1 MNKLLIAYILVACI
15 GSLHYYFQSGKTPRI
30 FAVYAIFIV
39 FLLLSTLQS
48 SVFLFFIP
56 HKTEFQRALPLGLLY
71 GPFLFFAVNAVD
83 EKFTIRWKNVSR
95 HVLPFF
101 LWLPFYVCFV
111 IYPEFRSAYAIEYHI
126 VLYFLVFLSC
136 FIYSTGSYIKLS
148 RLKEV
153 SQISMLIL
161 SSSIIL
167 LLVYSIYVLMLI
179 YIVHIGEG
187 TLVNDTVIK
196 FVLLLRVLV
205 VSFILYNML
214 QLFLSKHKTPT
225 VAGRYPEEGEPRLY
239 KIDNAK
245 YKDAQLPLVILKEYI
260 QKFETLLIDQK
271 YFLSPDVGLNQIA
284 TLLRV
289 PPAYITQ
296 LVNRSYHTNLQE
308 LINHLRI
315 EYACELMIENQ
326 TLSISE
332 VSVKAGFSSESTFFR
347 NFKTFKSMTASE
359 YREIYS

>member
-30 FAVYAIFIV
+30 FTVYAVFIV

-48 SVFLFFIP
+48 SVFLFIIP

-71 GPFLFFAVNAVD
+71 GPFLFFAVKAVD
-83 EKFTIRWKNVSR
+83 EKFTLKWKDVGR
-95 HVLPFF
+95 HLVPFF
-101 LWLPFYVCFV
+101 LWLPFYVYFV
-111 IYPEFRSAYAIEYHI
+111 IYAEFRSAYAIEYHI
-126 VLYFLVFLSC
+126 ALYFLVFLSC

-153 SQISMLIL
+153 SQISMMIL

-179 YIVHIGEG
+179 YIVHIGEK

-214 QLFLSKHKTPT
+214 QLFLSKYKTPA
-225 VAGRYPEEGEPRLY
+225 VARGNRKEGELHLY
-239 KIDNAK
+239 PIDNDK
-245 YKDAQLPLVILKEYI
+245 YKDAQLPLPVLKESI
-260 QKFETLLIDQK
+260 LKFETLMIDQQYYLK
-271 YFLSPDVGLNQIA
+271 PDAGLNQIA
-284 TLLRV
+284 TILRM
-289 PPAYITQ
+289 PPSHVTQ
-296 LVNRSYHTNLQE
+296 LVNRFYQMSLQE
-308 LINHLRI
+308 LINHLRV
-315 EYACELMIENQ
+315 EYACYLMVKNKEKP
-326 TLSISE
+326 ISE

-347 NFKTFKSMTASE
+347 NFKTFKNMTASE
-359 YREIYS
+359 FRERYS